1 MGIPYAEVIGDPISH
16 SKSPMIHNFWLAK
29 LGMEADFTAT
39 RIDPA
44 GLEAY
49 FADRRGDSDWLG
61 CSVTIPHKQ
70 SVMALMDEIEERA
83 AKMGAVNIVSR
94 GAPSALV
101 GDNSDADG
109 FLEPLRPLLATPHL
123 FRMARI
129 LGAGGAA
136 RAVAHAL
143 AAQGFTLVVAAR
155 DTAKARALL
164 QELRGEHH
172 PVSLSHFAEP
182 TNFEFDNR
190 RGLLDLIVNTT
201 PLGMEGQPRLE
212 LDWSHVP
219 PGSIVYDL
227 VYAPLETPLLAEAR
241 ERGHRI
247 IDGLHMLVGQAAIA
261 FERFFGR
268 PAPRR
273 YDAELRTLLT
283 S

>member
-1 MGIPYAEVIGDPISH
+1 MAIPYAEVIGDPIGH
-16 SKSPMIHNFWLAK
+16 SKSPMIHSFWLAK

-49 FADRRGDSDWLG
+49 FAARRDDLDWLG
-61 CSVTIPHKQ
+61 CNVTIPHKQ
-70 SVMALMDEIEERA
+70 SAAPFMDRVEEQAAEI
-83 AKMGAVNIVSR
+83 GAVNVVAR
-94 GAPSALV
+94 GAGGGLV
-101 GDNSDADG
+101 GGNSDAEG

-155 DTAKARALL
+155 DTARARALI
-164 QELRGEHH
+164 QELSGDHH
-172 PVSLSHFAEP
+172 SVSLSHFAEP
-182 TNFEFDNR
+182 TDFEFDDR
-190 RGLLDLIVNTT
+190 RGLLDLFVNAT
-201 PLGMEGQPRLE
+201 PLGMEGQPPLE

-273 YDAELRTLLT
+273 YDAELRALLT